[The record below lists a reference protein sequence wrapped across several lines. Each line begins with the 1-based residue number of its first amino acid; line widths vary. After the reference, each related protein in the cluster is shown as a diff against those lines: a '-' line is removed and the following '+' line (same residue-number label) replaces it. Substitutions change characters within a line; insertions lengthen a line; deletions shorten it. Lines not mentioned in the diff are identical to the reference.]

1 MQQMFEQLVNNLN
14 TNHVIKPLLRRE
26 AFILEL
32 VCEGKTFYLE
42 LRNGVFSVLT
52 TTEEKNICL
61 KGERE
66 VLQDVLHG
74 KVLLRHAKKKRT
86 VEVHSSLRKLLL
98 LESILHLVN
107 VNEPAVCKQCS

>member
-1 MQQMFEQLVNNLN
+1 MQQMFEQFVNNLN
-14 TNHVIKPLLRRE
+14 TNHVIKPLLRKE

>member
-42 LRNGVFSVLT
+42 LRNGIFSVLT

-61 KGERE
+61 KGEQE

-86 VEVHSSLRKLLL
+86 IGSTFFFKKVIAVRINPSS
-98 LESILHLVN
+98 SQ
-107 VNEPAVCKQCS
+107 CK